1 MATDDGLAREKLAKD
16 MKAVMA
22 EAEELLKAT
31 AGDSGEKIQ
40 SVRAQVEKTLE
51 SARSRMGDFE
61 SGVVDKVKASVEA
74 TDLFVHD
81 NPWPAIGIA
90 AGIGL
95 ILGWAMS
102 RK

>member
-1 MATDDGLAREKLAKD
+1 MATNDGISREKLVKD

-22 EAEELLKAT
+22 EAEALLRAT
-31 AGDSGEKIQ
+31 AGDAGEKVQ

-51 SARSRMGDFE
+51 SAKSRMEDAE
-61 SGVVDKVKASVEA
+61 DSIVDKVKASAEA
-74 TDLFVHD
+74 TDLYVHD
-81 NPWPAIGIA
+81 YPWPAIGIA

-95 ILGWAMS
+95 IVGWAIG